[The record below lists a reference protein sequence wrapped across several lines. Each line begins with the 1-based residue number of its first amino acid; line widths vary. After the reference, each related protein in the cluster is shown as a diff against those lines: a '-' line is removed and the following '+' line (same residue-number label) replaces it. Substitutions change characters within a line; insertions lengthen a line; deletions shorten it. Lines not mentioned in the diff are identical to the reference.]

1 MNDKV
6 LEFMR
11 KELKEGLSLLPE
23 SMQTIFKRMYSHNNL
38 DKPINDVVDDMG
50 IFAGMIAF
58 GWMMNIENTY
68 HGERET
74 E

>member
-38 DKPINDVVDDMG
+38 DKPINDVVDDMPEEKLDW
-50 IFAGMIAF
+50 AMQQV
-58 GWMMNIENTY
+58 EKSL
-68 HGERET
+68 
-74 E
+74 